1 MVPFGKCVFLEIKN
15 FNLILH
21 LCHKIFIMQLFGLQ
35 TTLIMLASKKNGR
48 MLSCNLSE
56 VKITF
61 RQSELAKMNHIKLT
75 LVEI

>member
-1 MVPFGKCVFLEIKN
+1 
-15 FNLILH
+15 
-21 LCHKIFIMQLFGLQ
+21 MQLFGLQ
-35 TTLIMLASKKNGR
+35 TTLIILARKKNGR

-61 RQSELAKMNHIKLT
+61 RQSKLAKMNHIKLT